1 MATLDTRHFAVE
13 LQFGLASGEQ
23 VGDFFGRL
31 KTLGGILFE
40 QAIDDRAEPVRGSGD
55 HVLNRARCVFADSL

>member
-1 MATLDTRHFAVE
+1 MATLDTCHFAVE
-13 LQFGLASGEQ
+13 LEFGLASCEQ

-31 KTLGGILFE
+31 KTLGRVFF
-40 QAIDDRAEPVRGSGD
+40 QQSIDDRAEPVRCSGD